1 MIVYLL
7 ILKIILLCRSRN
19 YDELSMKRMR
29 ETSEK
34 FSLRMN
40 LCCCERFPAT

>member
-7 ILKIILLCRSRN
+7 MLKIILLCRSRN

-34 FSLRMN
+34 ISLRMI
-40 LCCCERFPAT
+40 LCCYERFPVT